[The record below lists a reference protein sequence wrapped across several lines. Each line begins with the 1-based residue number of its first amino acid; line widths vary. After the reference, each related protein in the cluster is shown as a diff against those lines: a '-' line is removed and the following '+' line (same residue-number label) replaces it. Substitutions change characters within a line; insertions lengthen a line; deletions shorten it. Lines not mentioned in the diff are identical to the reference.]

1 MKMKKTLSI
10 LLFLLVSMLA
20 DAKTYGVI
28 VGVAEYQDSHYNLR
42 FSDDD
47 AIQFNKLLTNGIDN
61 DNITLLTDRNA
72 TRENVLN
79 ALKLQFSKADE
90 SDMVVFYFSG
100 HGNDSSFLT
109 TDLDIWRINV
119 LKHKEVKEAF
129 KKCKAKIKFCIA
141 DACFSGGIKSSNS
154 YKGLNQ
160 SKLELIIFMS
170 CKANETSIEYPK
182 VQQGVFSYFLIQ
194 GLKGYADFNK
204 DKHITIKELYTYVNF
219 KVTEKTQKRQTPI
232 VFGKFDENVIVGT
245 Y

>member
-1 MKMKKTLSI
+1 
-10 LLFLLVSMLA
+10 LVFVFV

-28 VGVAEYQDSHYNLR
+28 VGVAEYESKEYNLR

-47 AIQFNKLLTNGIDN
+47 AILFNRLLTSGKDN
-61 DNITLLTDRNA
+61 SNITLLTNKNA
-72 TRENVLN
+72 TRQNVLD
-79 ALKLQFSKADE
+79 ALELQFSKADE

-109 TDLDIWRINV
+109 TDVDIWGQNV
-119 LKHKEVKEAF
+119 LKHKDVKEAF
-129 KKCKAKIKFCIA
+129 KKCRAKIKFCIA
-141 DACFSGGIKSSNS
+141 DACFSGGIKSRSS

-170 CKANETSIEYPK
+170 CKANETSLEYPK
-182 VQQGVFSYFLIQ
+182 VQQGVFSYFLIE

-204 DKHITIKELYTYVNF
+204 DKQITIKELYTYVNI
-219 KVTEKTQKRQTPI
+219 KVTKKTQKRQTPI